1 MGPMILHRI
10 IRQQNSGVR
19 FQLFRM
25 TKKVVPQIATQKVHQ
40 DMCKAKIAMGN
51 KLLASM
57 KKNLG
62 DSTVSLHI
70 VK

>member
-1 MGPMILHRI
+1 
-10 IRQQNSGVR
+10 
-19 FQLFRM
+19 M

-40 DMCKAKIAMGN
+40 DMCRAKIAMGN